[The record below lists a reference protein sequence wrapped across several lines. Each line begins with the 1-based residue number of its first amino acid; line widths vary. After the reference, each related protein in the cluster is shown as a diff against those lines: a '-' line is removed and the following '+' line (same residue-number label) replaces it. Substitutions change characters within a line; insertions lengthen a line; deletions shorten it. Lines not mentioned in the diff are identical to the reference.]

1 MDDDDDDDV
10 DSFIWAV
17 PGINVSLGGSR
28 AAVALAEVTPN
39 CVFETR
45 HEGDDDVD
53 DVEGDEDGRDVE
65 GDEDFEG
72 VQDKALTNSCL
83 PLPLPQLT

>member
-1 MDDDDDDDV
+1 MDDDDDDHV

-39 CVFETR
+39 CVFESHH
-45 HEGDDDVD
+45 HEEND
-53 DVEGDEDGRDVE
+53 DVEGDDM
-65 GDEDFEG
+65 
-72 VQDKALTNSCL
+72 KTNNSPIHVY